1 MAESYSEVVARLASA
16 QKSNKGAP
24 AYSRFVNRP
33 LGRRFAALSFL
44 AGLLPNHVTA
54 ISAVFS
60 FVGIFLL
67 ALVSPVWWLGPVIG
81 LCLVLGYALDAA
93 DGQLAR
99 LRGGGSAAGEWLDH
113 MVDSAKIVA
122 LHQAV
127 LIALARFTDMPRLW
141 YLVPIL
147 YTIVA
152 VVSFFAQLLNEQL
165 RRAKKTPT
173 GTADDRGSSGW
184 LRSLAATP
192 TDYGTLCVV
201 FLFWGNL
208 PIFFAGYALMTLAS
222 TGYLGL
228 ALIKWYGDMRRLDS

>member
-1 MAESYSEVVARLASA
+1 MAESYSEVVARLSAA

-33 LGRRFAALSFL
+33 MGRRFAALSYL

-54 ISAVFS
+54 ISGVFS
-60 FVGIFLL
+60 FTGIILL
-67 ALVSPVWWLGPVIG
+67 AVVSPTWWLGLVVG
-81 LCLVLGYALDAA
+81 VCLILGYALDAA

-127 LIALARFTDMPRLW
+127 LIGLFRFTDAPAIW
-141 YLVPIL
+141 YLVPIG

-208 PIFFAGYALMTLAS
+208 PIFFGAYAFMTLAS
-222 TGYLGL
+222 AGYLGL
-228 ALIKWYGDMRRLDS
+228 ALVKWYGDMRRLDS